1 MAGAVKNL
9 MVRAGADFSAITKQ
23 SKIASDSMKKM
34 STSISG
40 SASIIKKA
48 LGAITAAASVTAIVA
63 AAKDAKEAYDKQAEA
78 EARLAQVMRNTMQ
91 ASAAEVKQIKELC
104 DAQQKLGVV
113 SGDVQMAGAQE
124 MATYLETSDALKTLI
139 PVMNDMAVQQ
149 YGYNV
154 TAEQTAGIATML
166 GKVMEGQTGA
176 LSRYGYYFTEAEQN
190 ILKYGTE
197 AERAATLSKIVES
210 SVGGMNQAL
219 AQTPTGRLQQLAN
232 TLDDIKA
239 QFGKAVT
246 TVLTAFLPALNA
258 VASLLG
264 SIANLATRA
273 AQAIANVFGKKL
285 TMGTAVAAS
294 GADNAAEAL
303 EGVADSA
310 ASAGKEAKKA
320 RKELQTLS
328 FDTMIVMKDT
338 SADDSDSI
346 GNPGNIAAGAESSKA
361 PLVENLFETDEAEE
375 SLSWLEKALKK
386 IKDLVD
392 SLDFE
397 PLKKA
402 WKKLGTAAK
411 NLGSVITKYLGTVYE
426 KVLVPLAH
434 WLVEEYWPVG
444 IEVVAKAV
452 QLLADV
458 LNAVKPVYDWL
469 LDHVLAPLNEWAGDV
484 FIKAL
489 TYIGE
494 KLQALSDLITG
505 KISLKEFLESLTPLE
520 KILGAIGLAVGVV
533 ATAFNGLYGVIYT
546 VVLVVSSVSKV
557 ISAAGAAFSFLTSPI
572 GIAIIVITGLVIL
585 IAELYQH
592 WDEVVAAFNTGVAY
606 IQENFTWLYDGI
618 STVIDGLKTIF
629 QGICDFV
636 KGVFTGDW
644 ELAWQG
650 VQEIF
655 AGFKE
660 AVIGEWG
667 ILLGWLD
674 EDVMARLRTLAENI
688 ENVLGGIVNFVAGV
702 FTGDW
707 QRAWDGIVQ
716 IFDGVVGSVST
727 IIDGIIGTIQT
738 LISWCKSAIDWLKSL
753 GNQRAAANHSTSS
766 PLSSEAGSGS
776 GGSGGTT
783 VNSSGFSGTS
793 GKFASG
799 GFPNVGQLFLARE
812 RGPEM
817 VGTMRGHTAVANNDQ
832 IVEGIASGVSAAN
845 AATVNALY
853 PIMRSAITEGMA
865 AAMGV
870 SGSPSREIRFDI
882 NGREFMRAIWDDRND
897 VIAEHGV
904 SLVTNG

>member
-1 MAGAVKNL
+1 MAVVKNM

-23 SKIASDSMKKM
+23 SKKASDSMKKM

-40 SASIIKKA
+40 SANLIRKA
-48 LGAITAAASVTAIVA
+48 LGAMAAAVSFAAIVS

-78 EARLAQVMRNTMQ
+78 EAKLAQVMRNTMQ
-91 ASAAEVKQIKELC
+91 ASADEVKQIKELC
-104 DAQQKLGVV
+104 SAQQELGVV
-113 SGDVQMAGAQE
+113 GDEVQLAGAQE
-124 MATYLETSDALKTLI
+124 LATYLSLTSSLKKLI

-154 TAEQTAGIATML
+154 TAEQTATIATML
-166 GKVMEGQTGA
+166 GKVMNGQTGA
-176 LSRYGYYFTEAEQN
+176 LSRYGYTFDEAQEKV
-190 ILKYGTE
+190 LKFGTE
-197 AERAATLSKIVES
+197 AERAAVLAEVVGQ
-210 SVGGMNQAL
+210 SVGGMNAAL
-219 AQTPTGRLQQLAN
+219 AQTPTGRLKQLSN
-232 TLDDIKA
+232 TLGDIKE

-258 VASLLG
+258 VARLLAG
-264 SIANLATRA
+264 IANLATRA

-285 TMGTAVAAS
+285 NMGTAVAAS
-294 GADNAAEAL
+294 GAGEVAETL
-303 EGVADSA
+303 SDVADSA
-310 ASAGKEAKKA
+310 SDVGKEAKKA
-320 RKELQTLS
+320 SKELQTLS
-328 FDTMIVMKDT
+328 FDTMIIMKDT
-338 SADDSDSI
+338 SDSSSDS
-346 GNPGNIAAGAESSKA
+346 GVGSLKTAAEGASEPIVGS
-361 PLVENLFETDEAEE
+361 LYDTDEAEE
-375 SLSWLEKALKK
+375 SLTWLEKALQKL
-386 IKDLVD
+386 KDLVT

-411 NLGSVITKYLGTVYE
+411 NLGSVITKYLGSVYE

-434 WLVEEYWPVG
+434 WTVEKALPAG

-458 LNAVKPVYDWL
+458 LNAVKPAFDWL
-469 LDHVLAPLNEWAGDV
+469 LDHVLAPLAAWAGDV
-484 FIKAL
+484 FINAL

-505 KISLKEFLESLTPLE
+505 KISFKEFLEDLTP
-520 KILGAIGLAVGVV
+520 
-533 ATAFNGLYGVIYT
+533 
-546 VVLVVSSVSKV
+546 
-557 ISAAGAAFSFLTSPI
+557 PI
-572 GIAIIVITGLVIL
+572 GIAIMVITGLVIL

-606 IQENFTWLYDGI
+606 IQENFTWLYDGV

-660 AVIGEWG
+660 AIIGEWG

-674 EDVMARLRTLAENI
+674 ENVMARLRTLAENI

-716 IFDGVVGSVST
+716 IFNGVVGIVSG
-727 IIDGIIGTIQT
+727 IVDGIIGTIQR
-738 LISWCKSAIDWLKSL
+738 LIEWCKSAIEWLKSL
-753 GNQRAAANHSTSS
+753 ANHRASS
-766 PLSSEAGSGS
+766 GGTTVSDSGYSGS
-776 GGSGGTT
+776 SGNFSSGSGGTT
-783 VNSSGFSGTS
+783 VNSNGFSGVS

-799 GFPNVGQLFLARE
+799 GFPDAGQLFLARE
-812 RGPEM
+812 GRGPEM
-817 VGTMRGHTAVANNDQ
+817 VGTIGGSTAVATNND
-832 IVEGIASGVSAAN
+832 IVEAVKGGVYEAVVAALGGSGGSRSGG
-845 AATVNALY
+845 TVILD
-853 PIMRSAITEGMA
+853 
-865 AAMGV
+865 V
-870 SGSPSREIRFDI
+870 
-882 NGREFMRAIWDDRND
+882 NGREFMRAIWDDRNA

>member
-1 MAGAVKNL
+1 MAVVKNL

-40 SASIIKKA
+40 SAGMIKKA
-48 LGAITAAASVTAIVA
+48 LGAITAAVSVAAIVS
-63 AAKDAKEAYDKQAEA
+63 AAKNAKAAYDEQAAA

-104 DAQQKLGVV
+104 DAQQELGVV

-197 AERAATLSKIVES
+197 AERAATLAKIVES

-219 AQTPTGRLQQLAN
+219 AQTPTGRMQQLAN

-258 VASLLG
+258 VASVLG
-264 SIANLATRA
+264 SIANLANRA

-285 TMGTAVAAS
+285 STGTTVAAT
-294 GADNAAEAL
+294 GAGDAAEAL
-303 EGVADSA
+303 EEVADSA
-310 ASAGKEAKKA
+310 ADAGRETKKA

-328 FDTMIVMKDT
+328 FDTMIVMRGSDD
-338 SADDSDSI
+338 DDSAS
-346 GNPGNIAAGAESSKA
+346 GAGLGKIKSAAESSKA
-361 PLVENLFETDEAEE
+361 PLVGSLYDTEETEK
-375 SLSWLEKALKK
+375 SLGWLEKALKK
-386 IKDLVD
+386 LKDLVA
-392 SLDFE
+392 SLNFE

-402 WKKLGTAAK
+402 WKKLGDAAK
-411 NLGSVITKYLGTVYE
+411 SLGDVITKYLGSVFD
-426 KVLVPLAH
+426 KVLTPLAH
-434 WLVEEYWPVG
+434 WTVEKALPAG

-458 LNAVKPVYDWL
+458 LNAVKPAFDWL
-469 LDHVLAPLNEWAGDV
+469 LDHVLAPLAAWAGDV
-484 FIKAL
+484 FINAL

-505 KISLKEFLESLTPLE
+505 KISLKEFLENLTPLE
-520 KILGAIGLAVGVV
+520 RILGAIAVAVGTVG
-533 ATAFNGLYGVIYT
+533 AAFGGIYGAVYAA
-546 VVLVVSSVSKV
+546 VLAFSAVSKV
-557 ISAAGAAFSFLTSPI
+557 ISAVGTAISLLTSPI
-572 GIAIIVITGLVIL
+572 GIAVVVIAGLVFAIT
-585 IAELYQH
+585 ELYLH

-636 KGVFTGDW
+636 KGIFTGDW

-655 AGFKE
+655 AGFRE
-660 AVIGEWG
+660 AIIGEWG

-674 EDVMARLRTLAENI
+674 EDVMARLRTLANNI
-688 ENVLGGIVNFVAGV
+688 QNVLGGIVNFVAGV

-716 IFDGVVGSVST
+716 IFNGVVSSVST
-727 IIDGIIGTIQT
+727 IINGIIGTIQT
-738 LISWCKSAIDWLKSL
+738 LIEWCRSAIEWLRNL
-753 GNQRAAANHSTSS
+753 GNQRAAASHSSS
-766 PLSSEAGSGS
+766 SYLSSGGAGGAGGAGGSS
-776 GGSGGTT
+776 GGRGGTT
-783 VNSSGFSGTS
+783 VNSSGFSGVS

-799 GFPNVGQLFLARE
+799 GFPDAGQLFLARE
-812 RGPEM
+812 GRGPEM
-817 VGTMRGHTAVANNDQ
+817 VGTIGGSTAVATNND
-832 IVEGIASGVSAAN
+832 IVEAVKGGVYEAVVAALGGSGGSRRGG
-845 AATVNALY
+845 TVILD
-853 PIMRSAITEGMA
+853 
-865 AAMGV
+865 V
-870 SGSPSREIRFDI
+870 
-882 NGREFMRAIWDDRND
+882 NGREFMRAIWDDRNA
-897 VIAEHGV
+897 VIAEHGT
-904 SLVTNG
+904 SLITNG

>member
-346 GNPGNIAAGAESSKA
+346 GNPGNIAAGAENSKA

-592 WDEVVAAFNTGVAY
+592 WDEVVAALNTGVAY